1 MKSTSLGDLAQ
12 SFMLQRR
19 SVELRQ
25 AEARLTDEMSS
36 GKVSDVRQVLS
47 GNHNYLTGL
56 ERSLEVLGGYSV
68 ANSEATYFTGA
79 MQSALER
86 VQDFGGDLG
95 IDLLL
100 ASGGPIGATSGEPS
114 ENARTQLQGMIN
126 SLNGDIAGRSLFAGT
141 ATDST
146 PLPDADALIAQV
158 RAVVA
163 GQPTPEDIIAAAEA
177 WFADPAG
184 FDATVYSGSNTAL
197 APFALSDTERVT
209 LDVRAND
216 NAIKNVLMHT
226 TISALAD
233 DPALGLDV
241 PEQSELFGLTGIGL
255 QSNQD
260 ELTGLRSRIGF
271 TEERI
276 AMISARNQAEETS
289 TEFARNALL
298 AADPFETATELE
310 SVQFHLQS
318 LYSITVRSSQLSLV
332 NFL

>member
-1 MKSTSLGDLAQ
+1 MTSVSLGDLSQ

-19 SVELRQ
+19 SVALR
-25 AEARLTDEMSS
+25 EEMSRLTDELSS
-36 GKVSDVRQVLS
+36 GRVSDVRNVLS

-56 ERSLEVLGGYSV
+56 ERSLEVLEGYSV
-68 ANSEATYFTGA
+68 ANSEAAYLTGA
-79 MQSALER
+79 MQLSLER
-86 VQDFGGDLG
+86 VQGFAGDLG
-95 IDLLL
+95 LDLLL
-100 ASGGPIGATSGEPS
+100 ASGGPIGVVSGNPS
-114 ENARTQLQGMIN
+114 ENARIQLQGIIN

-141 ATDST
+141 ATDQA
-146 PLPDADALIAQV
+146 PLPDADDLLAQLT
-158 RAVVA
+158 AVVT
-163 GQPTPEDIIAAAEA
+163 GQTTPDDLISAAEA

-197 APFALSDTERVT
+197 APLVLSDTERVT
-209 LDVRAND
+209 LDVKAND
-216 NAIKNVLMHT
+216 DALKNLLMHT
-226 TISALAD
+226 AMAALAD

-241 PEQSELFGLTGIGL
+241 PQQSELFGITGIGL

-260 ELTGLRSRIGF
+260 QLTSLRSSIGF

-276 AMISARNQAEETS
+276 ELISARNQAEETS
-289 TEFARNALL
+289 TEFARNSLL

-318 LYSITVRSSQLSLV
+318 LYSVTVRSSQLSLV

>member
-19 SVELRQ
+19 SVALRQ
-25 AEARLTDEMSS
+25 DLVRLTDELSS
-36 GKVSDVRQVLS
+36 GKVSDVRQVLD

-56 ERSLEVLGGYSV
+56 ERSLEVLNGYSV
-68 ANSEATYFTGA
+68 ANSEATYLTGA
-79 MQSALER
+79 MQESLER
-86 VQDFGGDLG
+86 VQDFGSALGLDL
-95 IDLLL
+95 IL
-100 ASGGPIGATSGEPS
+100 ASSGPIGAVSGSPS
-114 ENARTQLQGMIN
+114 GNALTQLQGMIG

-141 ATDST
+141 ATDT
-146 PLPDADALIAQV
+146 APLPDADTLLAQV

-163 GQPTPEDIIAAAEA
+163 GQPTPQDILTAAEA

-184 FDATVYSGSNTAL
+184 FDATVYAGSTTAL

-216 NAIKNVLMHT
+216 PAIKEVLMHT
-226 TISALAD
+226 TLAALVD

-241 PEQSELFGLTGIGL
+241 PMQLEMFEITGIGL

-260 ELTGLRSRIGF
+260 QLTDLRSNIGF
-271 TEERI
+271 TEGRI
-276 AMISARNQAEETS
+276 AMISAKNQAEETS
-289 TEFARNALL
+289 MKFARNSLL
-298 AADPFETATELE
+298 AVDPFETAAELE
-310 SVQFHLQS
+310 NVQFHLQS
-318 LYSITVRSSQLSLV
+318 LYTVTARSSQLSLV